1 MTLKEINEKEI
12 IQIEVKKGNAL
23 YYIRKYGRSTKG
35 CYMRI
40 GSSCKSMT
48 EEQIENLYSSYIL
61 LPEKQMNDIS
71 VLRNDFTFVKFKN
84 YLTAKGI
91 HYNEFNFLNNFSLVT
106 SEGKFNL
113 LGELLAD
120 ENKISI
126 KVAVFK
132 GNDIVP
138 IDTIRANVMQS
149 GLRDGSVIYGDI
161 LQTSIREVS
170 LLDAIETAQDMAE
183 RSTVPGTSVQPISA
197 ADVQVDK
204 NTGIVTV
211 TVIEDFSTVEMEN
224 STK

>member
-1 MTLKEINEKEI
+1 MFIKIRRDTLI
-12 IQIEVKKGNAL
+12 
-23 YYIRKYGRSTKG
+23 
-35 CYMRI
+35 
-40 GSSCKSMT
+40 
-48 EEQIENLYSSYIL
+48 IL
-61 LPEKQMNDIS
+61 LLAFMLILCGRLITYVAYASSAEVSDGVPIS
-71 VLRNDFTFVKFKN
+71 
-84 YLTAKGI
+84 GI
-91 HYNEFNFLNNFSLVT
+91 IV
-106 SEGKFNL
+106 
-113 LGELLAD
+113 
-120 ENKISI
+120 
-126 KVAVFK
+126 K